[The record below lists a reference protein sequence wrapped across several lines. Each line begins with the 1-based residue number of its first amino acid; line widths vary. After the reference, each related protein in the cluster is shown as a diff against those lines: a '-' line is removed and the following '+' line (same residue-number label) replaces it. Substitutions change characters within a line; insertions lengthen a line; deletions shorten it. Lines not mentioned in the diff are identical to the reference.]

1 MKKKIYK
8 GKKFSLIIKTSKNN
22 NKISTEDSIIHSGV
36 AAILAIEDGKII
48 LEKQKRYPNG
58 FVLEIPAGT
67 LEKGEKPKV
76 CAFREFKEETGY
88 EAKKM
93 IPLLSFHPSIA
104 FSTEIVHCFI
114 ATEIKK
120 VSEQQLEEYENIS
133 IVKMALSTVL
143 KKIKQGEITDSK
155 TICAIF
161 AYAYKKKKINFD

>member
-8 GKKFSLIIKTSKNN
+8 GKKFSLIVNTSKKN
-22 NKISTEDSIIHSGV
+22 NKKSIEDAIEHSGV
-36 AAILAIEDGKII
+36 AAILAIENGKVI

-93 IPLLSFHPSIA
+93 IPLIKFHPSISY
-104 FSTEIVHCFI
+104 STEIVHCFV
-114 ATEIKK
+114 ASQIKK
-120 VSEQQLEEYENIS
+120 VSEQKLEEYENIS
-133 IVKMALSTVL
+133 IVKIDFKKVL
-143 KKIKQGEITDSK
+143 EMIEKGKITDSK
-155 TICAIF
+155 TICAIL
-161 AYAYKKKKINFD
+161 AYVMKK